1 MEDLGCSKPTCT
13 KIMRELDSENGIGLI
28 EKKRRGLCKQD
39 IIYVKNFSSVPD
51 EKDSSK
57 KIEISGEILLRY
69 DKQITSDKNLI
80 RPKKGSEGSLNI
92 SIQ

>member
-1 MEDLGCSKPTCT
+1 MRFLMMTVFVSLVFGYELPKKP
-13 KIMRELDSENGIGLI
+13 
-28 EKKRRGLCKQD
+28 QA
-39 IIYVKNFSSVPD
+39 Y

-80 RPKKGSEGSLNI
+80 RPKNGSEGSLNI